1 MAQKITKV
9 IMLIYPVKNISFII
23 SKVTTGTLLMAL
35 QEVRNHQRS
44 TGSISGK
51 CLCKICRTKTMLKPL
66 SCCQSQILQR
76 YFFCIYYKFIFYRI
90 MFRSIILN

>member
-44 TGSISGK
+44 TARFVVQK
-51 CLCKICRTKTMLKPL
+51 
-66 SCCQSQILQR
+66 QR
-76 YFFCIYYKFIFYRI
+76 
-90 MFRSIILN
+90 

>member
-1 MAQKITKV
+1 MAQKITNV

-51 CLCKICRTKTMLKPL
+51 CLCKICRTKTTLKPL
-66 SCCQSQILQR
+66 SRCQSQTLQR
-76 YFFCIYYKFIFYRI
+76 YFFCIYYKLILYRI
-90 MFRSIILN
+90 MFRALF